1 MTEAARPSTL
11 RRIAPGLLKLGV
23 LAALAIWLLGGADT
37 RALWE
42 AAQRLP
48 LITAAVS
55 IVLAVGLMA
64 VAAIRWRMLMRAFGA
79 TEAPN
84 LAHLLRLILIGM
96 FYNTF
101 VPGTIGGDIV
111 RGAVSRKLFENPTAP
126 YVVVLLERLIG
137 LSALGVVFLGG
148 ALIGPRLVDLGEIW
162 PWLAVLVGGGALLL
176 IVGSFTGRLGSILG
190 RLPVVHRPAQLIA
203 AFVISFAG
211 HAISIAIFWVLARGL
226 ALPVDLVTLL
236 QVVPL
241 GLMAAVI
248 PLAIV
253 GIGPREV
260 ALVGLLGV
268 LGIARGDALALSL
281 GYAATIIVIAAF
293 GGLLQLL
300 GGELTVT
307 SASDTTRSSEAAPPR
322 G

>member
-1 MTEAARPSTL
+1 MTTAAQPSTW
-11 RRIAPGLLKLGV
+11 RRIAPVLVKLAV
-23 LAALAIWLLGGADT
+23 LAALAIWLLGGNDAQ
-37 RALWE
+37 ALWE
-42 AAQRLP
+42 AARRLP
-48 LITAAVS
+48 LTTAFAS
-55 IVLAVGLMA
+55 IGLAIGLLL
-64 VAAIRWRMLMRAFGA
+64 VATVRWRMLMRAFGA
-79 TEAPN
+79 SEVPG
-84 LAHLLRLILIGM
+84 LLGLFRLILVGL

-111 RGAVSRKLFENPTAP
+111 RGAVSRKLFENPAAP
-126 YVVVLLERLIG
+126 FVVVLLERLIG
-137 LSALGVVFLGG
+137 LSALGVVFLVG
-148 ALIGPRLVDLGEIW
+148 ALVGPRLIDIHQIW

-176 IVGSFTGRLGSILG
+176 IVGSFTGRLKSILG

-211 HAISIAIFWVLARGL
+211 HAFSIAIFWVLARGL
-226 ALPVDLVTLL
+226 ELPIDLVTLL

-260 ALVGLLGV
+260 ALVGLLGM

-300 GGELTVT
+300 GGKLTVEDP
-307 SASDTTRSSEAAPPR
+307 ASD